1 MADRPAVIDTEE
13 GQRLD
18 RKSLRVVQGGST
30 DFEELAKDCVCFANG
45 SGGQLLIGIEDD
57 ASLPPPGQRIE
68 SRVLDRI
75 RKRVG
80 ELTVNVTVISEIQTA
95 VNGGQLIVLTIQR
108 AIGVASTC
116 DGRFY
121 MRIGDDCKPILGDE
135 VLRLANDRPSFPW
148 ETLTTLQIP
157 RTAVDPDKLA
167 ALCSSLRDSDRVKA
181 SVKEQSD
188 QELLDHY
195 NLASGDLLTNLGVL
209 LLALRFDRAKLGS
222 APVVQAICY
231 DEQGIKVNKFCW
243 DDHALSP
250 IELPDAIWEEI
261 PDFRESYEFPE
272 GMFRTKV
279 PAYEEAVVREL
290 LVNALV
296 HRPYTQRGDIYLNLH
311 PDRLEVVN
319 VGRLPIGVTPS
330 NILHTFR
337 RRNDGL
343 TRIFHDLKL
352 MEREGTGFDL
362 MYEKLLISGRSAP
375 KVRED
380 IDSVHVEIPRRVL
393 HPDVIRLIAAADQQ
407 HQLKQRERIVLGYL
421 ASTEGMLATEL
432 ASALELTE
440 PAALRPW
447 LDRLLDLQIISHT
460 GRTRAT
466 RYFVTPNLLRS
477 VGLDH
482 QTTLKRIEPHRLR
495 ALVEED
501 ISRYPGASA
510 PEIRSRIAPE
520 IPASTLRDALQGLV
534 ANQRIR
540 PEGERRWRRY
550 FPPAPSLG
558 ARAEPLRDATLSS
571 KPTPEQDSSPRRHS
585 QSRH

>member
-1 MADRPAVIDTEE
+1 MAEIPAVIDTEE

-57 ASLPPPGQRIE
+57 ASQPPPEQRVD

-75 RKRVG
+75 RKRIG
-80 ELTVNVTVISEIQTA
+80 ELTVNVTVIPEIQMA

-157 RTAVDPDKLA
+157 RTAVDPEKLA
-167 ALCSSLRDSDRVKA
+167 ALCSQLRASDRVKA

-195 NLASGDLLTNLGVL
+195 TLASGDLLTNLGVL
-209 LLALRFDRAKLGS
+209 LLGLRFDRAKLGT
-222 APVVQAICY
+222 APVIQAICY
-231 DEQGIKVNKFCW
+231 DDQGVKVNKFCW

-250 IELPDAIWEEI
+250 IELPDAIWGEL

-272 GMFRTKV
+272 GMFRTQV

-362 MYEKLLISGRSAP
+362 MYEKLLVSGRSAP
-375 KVRED
+375 RARED
-380 IDSVHVEIPRRVL
+380 IDSVNVTIPRRVL
-393 HPDVIRLIAAADQQ
+393 HPAVIRLIALADER
-407 HQLKQRERIVLGYL
+407 HQLGQRERITLGTL
-421 ASTEGMLATEL
+421 AQSEGMLATEL
-432 ASALELTE
+432 ATALELE
-440 PAALRPW
+440 DPSHLRHW
-447 LDRLLDLQIISHT
+447 LNRLLELQLVRQT

-466 RYFVTPNLLRS
+466 RYFVDPALLQE
-477 VGLDH
+477 VGFDH
-482 QTTLKRIEPHRLR
+482 QTTLRRIEPHRLR
-495 ALVEED
+495 ALIEED
-501 ISRYPGASA
+501 VTRYPGSSST
-510 PEIRSRIAPE
+510 EIHQRVGRE
-520 IPASTLRDALQGLV
+520 IPDRTLGRAIEHLLE
-534 ANQRIR
+534 AKRITSR
-540 PEGERRWRRY
+540 GEKRWRRY
-550 FPPAPSLG
+550 YPPGDGRESGPDG
-558 ARAEPLRDATLSS
+558 G
-571 KPTPEQDSSPRRHS
+571 
-585 QSRH
+585 

>member
-18 RKSLRVVQGGST
+18 RKSLRVVQGAST

-57 ASLPPPGQRIE
+57 ASLPPSGQCIE
-68 SRVLDRI
+68 SRLLDRI

-80 ELTVNVTVISEIQTA
+80 ELTVNVTVIPEIQTA

-167 ALCSSLRDSDRVKA
+167 ALCSQLRASDRVKA

-195 NLASGDLLTNLGVL
+195 TLASGDLLTNLGVL
-209 LLALRFDRAKLGS
+209 LLGLRFDRAKLGT
-222 APVVQAICY
+222 APVIQAICY
-231 DEQGIKVNKFCW
+231 DDQGVKVNKFCW

-272 GMFRTKV
+272 GMFRTQV

-296 HRPYTQRGDIYLNLH
+296 HRPYTQRGDLYLNLH

-343 TRIFHDLKL
+343 TRIFHDLRL

-362 MYEKLLISGRSAP
+362 MYEKLLVSGRSAP
-375 KVRED
+375 RVRED
-380 IDSVHVEIPRRVL
+380 IDSVHVTIYRRVL
-393 HPDVIRLIAAADQQ
+393 HPAVIRLIALADER
-407 HQLKQRERIVLGYL
+407 HQLGQRERITLGTL
-421 ASTEGMLATEL
+421 AQSEGMLATEL
-432 ASALELTE
+432 ATALELE
-440 PAALRPW
+440 DPSHLRHW
-447 LDRLLDLQIISHT
+447 LNRLLELQLVRQT

-466 RYFVTPNLLRS
+466 RYFVDPALLQE
-477 VGLDH
+477 VGFDH
-482 QTTLKRIEPHRLR
+482 QTTLRRIEPHRLR
-495 ALVEED
+495 ALIEED
-501 ISRYPGASA
+501 VMRYPGSSST
-510 PEIRSRIAPE
+510 EIHQRVGRE
-520 IPASTLRDALQGLV
+520 IPDRTLGRAIEHLLE
-534 ANQRIR
+534 AKRITSR
-540 PEGERRWRRY
+540 GEKRWRRY
-550 FPPAPSLG
+550 YPPGDGRESGPDG
-558 ARAEPLRDATLSS
+558 G
-571 KPTPEQDSSPRRHS
+571 
-585 QSRH
+585 

>member
-1 MADRPAVIDTEE
+1 MAEIPAVIDTEE

-57 ASLPPPGQRIE
+57 AAQPPPEQRVE

-75 RKRVG
+75 RKRIG
-80 ELTVNVTVISEIQTA
+80 ELTVNVTVIPEIQTA
-95 VNGGQLIVLTIQR
+95 ANGGQLIVLTVQR

-121 MRIGDDCKPILGDE
+121 LRIGDDCKPILGDE

-167 ALCSSLRDSDRVKA
+167 SLCSQLRASDRVKRT
-181 SVKEQSD
+181 VKEQSD

-195 NLASGDLLTNLGVL
+195 NLASGNLLTNLGVL
-209 LLALRFDRAKLGS
+209 LLGQRFDRARLGT
-222 APVVQAICY
+222 APVIQAICY
-231 DEQGIKVNKFCW
+231 DDQGVKVNKFCW

-250 IELPDAIWEEI
+250 IELPDAIWGEI

-272 GMFRTKV
+272 GMFRTQV

-319 VGRLPIGVTPS
+319 VGRLPMGVTPS

-375 KVRED
+375 RVHED
-380 IDSVHVEIPRRVL
+380 IDSVHVIIPRRVL
-393 HPDVIRLIAAADQQ
+393 HPAVIRLIALADER
-407 HQLKQRERIVLGYL
+407 HQLGQRERITLGTL
-421 ASTEGMLATEL
+421 AQSEGMLATEL
-432 ASALELTE
+432 ATALELE
-440 PAALRPW
+440 DPSHLRHW
-447 LDRLLDLQIISHT
+447 LNRLLELQLVRQT

-466 RYFVTPNLLRS
+466 RYFVDPALLQE
-477 VGLDH
+477 VGFDH
-482 QTTLKRIEPHRLR
+482 QTTLRRIEPHRLR
-495 ALVEED
+495 ALIEED
-501 ISRYPGASA
+501 VMRYPGSSST
-510 PEIRSRIAPE
+510 EIHLRVGRE
-520 IPASTLRDALQGLV
+520 IPDRTLGRAIEHLLET
-534 ANQRIR
+534 NRISSR
-540 PEGERRWRRY
+540 GEKRWRRY
-550 FPPAPSLG
+550 YPPGDGRESGPDG
-558 ARAEPLRDATLSS
+558 G
-571 KPTPEQDSSPRRHS
+571 
-585 QSRH
+585 

>member
-57 ASLPPPGQRIE
+57 ASLPPPGQCIE
-68 SRVLDRI
+68 SRLLDRI
-75 RKRVG
+75 RKRVR
-80 ELTVNVTVISEIQTA
+80 EITVNVTVIPEIQTA

-167 ALCSSLRDSDRVKA
+167 ALCTQLRASDRVKA

-195 NLASGDLLTNLGVL
+195 TLASGDLLTNLGVL
-209 LLALRFDRAKLGS
+209 LLGLRFDRAKLGT
-222 APVVQAICY
+222 APVIQAICY
-231 DEQGIKVNKFCW
+231 DDQGIKVNKFCW

-272 GMFRTKV
+272 GMFRTQV

-362 MYEKLLISGRSAP
+362 MYEKLLVSGRSAP
-375 KVRED
+375 RVRED
-380 IDSVHVEIPRRVL
+380 IDSVHVTIPRRVL
-393 HPDVIRLIAAADQQ
+393 HPAVIRLIALADER
-407 HQLKQRERIVLGYL
+407 HQLGQRERITLGTL
-421 ASTEGMLATEL
+421 AQSEGMRATEL
-432 ASALELTE
+432 ATALELE
-440 PAALRPW
+440 DPSHLRHW
-447 LDRLLDLQIISHT
+447 LNRLLELQLVRQT

-466 RYFVTPNLLRS
+466 RYFVDPALLQE
-477 VGLDH
+477 VGFDH
-482 QTTLKRIEPHRLR
+482 QTTLRRIEPHRLR
-495 ALVEED
+495 ALIEED
-501 ISRYPGASA
+501 VMRYPGSSST
-510 PEIRSRIAPE
+510 EIHQRVGRE
-520 IPASTLRDALQGLV
+520 IPDRTLGRAIEHLLE
-534 ANQRIR
+534 AKRITSR
-540 PEGERRWRRY
+540 GEKRWRRY
-550 FPPAPSLG
+550 YPPGDGRESGPDG
-558 ARAEPLRDATLSS
+558 G
-571 KPTPEQDSSPRRHS
+571 
-585 QSRH
+585 

>member
-1 MADRPAVIDTEE
+1 MAEIPAVIDTEE

-18 RKSLRVVQGGST
+18 RKSLRVVQGAST

-57 ASLPPPGQRIE
+57 ASLPPPGQCIE
-68 SRVLDRI
+68 SRLLDRI

-80 ELTVNVTVISEIQTA
+80 ELTVNVTVIPEIQTA
-95 VNGGQLIVLTIQR
+95 VNGGQLIILTIQR

-167 ALCSSLRDSDRVKA
+167 ALCSQLRASDRVKA

-195 NLASGDLLTNLGVL
+195 TLASGDLLTNLGVL
-209 LLALRFDRAKLGS
+209 LLGLRFDRARLGT
-222 APVVQAICY
+222 APVIQAICY
-231 DEQGIKVNKFCW
+231 DEQGVKVNKFCW
-243 DDHALSP
+243 DDHNLSP
-250 IELPDAIWEEI
+250 IELPDAIWAEI

-272 GMFRTKV
+272 GMFRTQV

-343 TRIFHDLKL
+343 TRIFHDLRL

-362 MYEKLLISGRSAP
+362 MYEKLLVSGRSAP
-375 KVRED
+375 GVRED
-380 IDSVHVEIPRRVL
+380 IDSVHVTIPRRVL
-393 HPDVIRLIAAADQQ
+393 HPAVIRLIALADER
-407 HQLKQRERIVLGYL
+407 HQLGQRERITLGTL
-421 ASTEGMLATEL
+421 AQSEGMLATEL
-432 ASALELTE
+432 ATALELE
-440 PAALRPW
+440 DPSHLRHW
-447 LDRLLDLQIISHT
+447 LNRLLELQLVRQT

-466 RYFVTPNLLRS
+466 RYFVDPALLQE
-477 VGLDH
+477 VGFDH
-482 QTTLKRIEPHRLR
+482 QTTLRRIEPHRLR
-495 ALVEED
+495 ALIEED
-501 ISRYPGASA
+501 VNRYPGATA
-510 PEIRSRIAPE
+510 PEIRSRVAPE
-520 IPASTLRDALQGLV
+520 IPASTLRDALQVLV
-534 ANQRIR
+534 TSQRIR

-550 FPPAPSLG
+550 FPADPSLG
-558 ARAEPLRDATLSS
+558 PPDKPSKDAKPSPKPL
-571 KPTPEQDSSPRRHS
+571 P
-585 QSRH
+585 

>member
-18 RKSLRVVQGGST
+18 RKSLRVVQGAST

-57 ASLPPPGQRIE
+57 ASLPPPGQCIE
-68 SRVLDRI
+68 SRLLDRI

-80 ELTVNVTVISEIQTA
+80 ELTVNVTVIPEIQTA

-167 ALCSSLRDSDRVKA
+167 ALCSQLRASDRVKA

-209 LLALRFDRAKLGS
+209 LLGLRFDRAKLGT
-222 APVVQAICY
+222 APVIQAICY
-231 DEQGIKVNKFCW
+231 DDQGVKVNKFCW

-272 GMFRTKV
+272 GMFRTQV

-343 TRIFHDLKL
+343 TRIFHDLRL

-362 MYEKLLISGRSAP
+362 MYEKLLVSGRSAP

-380 IDSVHVEIPRRVL
+380 IDSVHVTIPRRVL
-393 HPDVIRLIAAADQQ
+393 HPAVIRLIALADER
-407 HQLKQRERIVLGYL
+407 HQLGQRERITLGTL
-421 ASTEGMLATEL
+421 AQSEGMLATEL
-432 ASALELTE
+432 ATALELE
-440 PAALRPW
+440 DPSHLRHW
-447 LDRLLDLQIISHT
+447 LNRLLELQLVRQT

-466 RYFVTPNLLRS
+466 RYFVDPALLQE
-477 VGLDH
+477 VGFDH
-482 QTTLKRIEPHRLR
+482 QTTLRRIEPHRLR
-495 ALVEED
+495 ALIEED
-501 ISRYPGASA
+501 VNRYPGSSST
-510 PEIRSRIAPE
+510 EIHQRVGRE
-520 IPASTLRDALQGLV
+520 IPDRTLGRAIEHLLE
-534 ANQRIR
+534 AKRINSR
-540 PEGERRWRRY
+540 GEKRWRRY
-550 FPPAPSLG
+550 YPPGDGRETGPDG
-558 ARAEPLRDATLSS
+558 G
-571 KPTPEQDSSPRRHS
+571 
-585 QSRH
+585 

>member
-1 MADRPAVIDTEE
+1 MADRPAVIDTDE
-13 GQRLD
+13 GQQLD
-18 RKSLRVVQGGST
+18 RKSHRVVQGTST

-45 SGGQLLIGIEDD
+45 SGGQLLIGIEDN
-57 ASLPPPGQRIE
+57 ASLPPPQQRIE
-68 SRVLDRI
+68 SRLLDRI

-80 ELTVNVTVISEIQTA
+80 ELTVNVTVIPEIQTA

-167 ALCSSLRDSDRVKA
+167 ALCSQLRASDRVKA

-195 NLASGDLLTNLGVL
+195 TLASGDLLTNLGVL
-209 LLALRFDRAKLGS
+209 LLGLRFDRAKLGT
-222 APVVQAICY
+222 APVIQAICY
-231 DEQGIKVNKFCW
+231 DDQGVKVNKFCW

-272 GMFRTKV
+272 GMFRTQV

-296 HRPYTQRGDIYLNLH
+296 HRPYTQRGDLYLNLH

-343 TRIFHDLKL
+343 TRIFHDLRL

-362 MYEKLLISGRSAP
+362 MYEKLLVSGRSAP
-375 KVRED
+375 RVRED
-380 IDSVHVEIPRRVL
+380 IDSVHVTIYRRVL
-393 HPDVIRLIAAADQQ
+393 HPAVIRLIALADER
-407 HQLKQRERIVLGYL
+407 HQLGQRERITLGTL
-421 ASTEGMLATEL
+421 AQSEGMLATEL
-432 ASALELTE
+432 ATALELE
-440 PAALRPW
+440 DPSHLRHW
-447 LDRLLDLQIISHT
+447 LNRLLELQLVRQT

-466 RYFVTPNLLRS
+466 RYFVDPALLQE
-477 VGLDH
+477 VGFDH
-482 QTTLKRIEPHRLR
+482 QTTLRRIEPHRLR
-495 ALVEED
+495 ALIEED
-501 ISRYPGASA
+501 VMRYPGSSST
-510 PEIRSRIAPE
+510 EIHQRVGRE
-520 IPASTLRDALQGLV
+520 IPDRTLGRAIEHLLE
-534 ANQRIR
+534 AKRITSR
-540 PEGERRWRRY
+540 GEKRWRRY
-550 FPPAPSLG
+550 YPPGDGRESGPDG
-558 ARAEPLRDATLSS
+558 G
-571 KPTPEQDSSPRRHS
+571 
-585 QSRH
+585 